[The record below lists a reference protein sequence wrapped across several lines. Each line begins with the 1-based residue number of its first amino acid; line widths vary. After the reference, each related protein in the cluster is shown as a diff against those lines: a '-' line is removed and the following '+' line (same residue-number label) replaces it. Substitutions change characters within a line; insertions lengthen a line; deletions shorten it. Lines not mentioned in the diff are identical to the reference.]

1 MKQQVVASSHIE
13 EPNESKLGRLKSL
26 ATDRKASSKSRLKQ
40 PVASSALLLSKR
52 STEDKQ
58 NDNSKNYESSLKLP
72 SKSTPPTAQTSTVIS
87 RIVRPSSLPLNSPS
101 SRAHNFI
108 TSSVSSNSKA
118 KSGKCS
124 FQGTQQQQQKSE
136 SIEEPVKGVQL
147 ATKTVRNSN
156 SSSICSLKR
165 KVSTINSGKFAL
177 RVSLLQC
184 QCCLRTKVAAV
195 GHLDVTIIQW
205 LTLMLLKPIIVQ
217 VLIRPEWP
225 LRHLP
230 RVGSSLHQWHPQ
242 QMAIIEAAS
251 LILPPSKLD

>member
-13 EPNESKLGRLKSL
+13 EPNEFKLGRLKTL

-52 STEDKQ
+52 STEEKQ

-87 RIVRPSSLPLNSPS
+87 RIVRPSSLPLNGPS

-118 KSGKCS
+118 KNWKCS
-124 FQGTQQQQQKSE
+124 FQGTQQQQKQQRSE

-147 ATKTVRNSN
+147 ATKTVRNSD

-195 GHLDVTIIQW
+195 GHLGVTIIQ
-205 LTLMLLKPIIVQ
+205 
-217 VLIRPEWP
+217 
-225 LRHLP
+225 
-230 RVGSSLHQWHPQ
+230 
-242 QMAIIEAAS
+242 
-251 LILPPSKLD
+251 